1 MNLMEATIFAILV
14 AGQPVQPG
22 AQFGCLLA
30 DDGKMAVCSNDMG
43 IREFADG
50 TLEFD
55 GRHKVSKNRRRE
67 LVFST
72 GITSHFDSFGWLQ
85 FSNGYAARRLE
96 GDMFRLAQPGGA
108 PDLTCR
114 YLRPGK
120 QTRCTPG

>member
-14 AGQPVQPG
+14 AAQPVQGKP
-22 AQFGCLLA
+22 FGCRLT
-30 DDGKMAVCSNDMG
+30 DDPKAAICSNETV

-55 GRHKVSKNRRRE
+55 GKHRVSKNRRRE
-67 LVFST
+67 LIFTT

-85 FSNGYAARRLE
+85 FSNGFAVRRME
-96 GDMFRLAQPGGA
+96 GDIFRLAQPGA

-114 YLRPGK
+114 YTIQAR
-120 QTRCTPG
+120 QTRCSPE